1 MRKSLTMAETP
12 DSNLSP
18 SSTQFK
24 KQYPHLPTSEQQ
36 QQQQSIPGPLA
47 NQITGA
53 DGGVAMGNLS
63 LRAMEEGASDVVVRS
78 PQMVSLDGVAGGG
91 AAGVV
96 AWSKSQLKVL
106 VVDDAEMNRKMLAAL
121 LTRSGISSDSVADGQ
136 LAVAAVAAIE
146 GGK

>member
-1 MRKSLTMAETP
+1 
-12 DSNLSP
+12 
-18 SSTQFK
+18 
-24 KQYPHLPTSEQQ
+24 
-36 QQQQSIPGPLA
+36 
-47 NQITGA
+47 
-53 DGGVAMGNLS
+53 MGNLS